1 MSSIGKVFVII
12 NLVLSVLVLG
22 AAGALLKKTEA
33 TKAQVQTAQSE
44 RDTAKADLD
53 KARSEFAERE
63 KALNADKQQLT
74 EAKNDLDVRAQGL
87 QNNVARLEAD
97 NQGLRNDVSK
107 INTSLAAIQSSFST
121 TQQRVVELTDQNT
134 QLNQQ
139 MIDAKAKANDAA
151 TAQGKAESDLQ
162 AAQTQIEE
170 LQGKLSTAE
179 EEGST
184 AKKLVEVAKAAG
196 FDATTIMA
204 MPHIE
209 ANVAE
214 VDEQYGFVVLDKGK
228 KDSVER
234 GFTFD
239 IHRDGT
245 YLGRV
250 KVDDLYDQ
258 YATARIEIT
267 APGTQ
272 MKRGDSASTYLN

>member
-1 MSSIGKVFVII
+1 MSSIGKIFVII

-33 TKAQVQTAQSE
+33 TKSQVQVAQTE
-44 RDTAKADLD
+44 RDAAKADLD

-74 EAKNDLDVRAQGL
+74 EAKNDLDVARQGL

-97 NQGLRNDVSK
+97 NQGLRNDVTK

-139 MIDAKAKANDAA
+139 MIDAKTKANDAA
-151 TAQGKAESDLQ
+151 TAQGTAEADLSKAQDEIAQLKEDLGKSQ
-162 AAQTQIEE
+162 AEA
-170 LQGKLSTAE
+170 STAN
-179 EEGST
+179 
-184 AKKLVEVAKAAG
+184 KLVEVAKAAG

-228 KDSVER
+228 KDKVER
-234 GFTFD
+234 GFTFE
-239 IHRDGT
+239 IHRDGN

-250 KVDDLYDQ
+250 KVDEIYDD
-258 YATARIEIT
+258 YATARIEIK
-267 APGTQ
+267 APGAKMQ
-272 MKRGDSASTYLN
+272 RFDHASTYLN

>member
-1 MSSIGKVFVII
+1 MSSIGKIFVII

-33 TKAQVQTAQSE
+33 TKSQVQTAQSE

-74 EAKNDLDVRAQGL
+74 EAKNDLDVARQGL

-97 NQGLRNDVSK
+97 NQGLRNDVTK
-107 INTSLAAIQSSFST
+107 INTSLAAIESSFST

-139 MIDAKAKANDAA
+139 MIEAKAKANDAA
-151 TAQGKAESDLQ
+151 TAQGTAEADLSKANDEIAQLKEDLGKSQ
-162 AAQTQIEE
+162 EE
-170 LQGKLSTAE
+170 ASTAN
-179 EEGST
+179 
-184 AKKLVEVAKAAG
+184 KLVEVAKAAG
-196 FDATTIMA
+196 FDASLIMA

-234 GFTFD
+234 GFTFE
-239 IHRDGT
+239 IHRDGN

-250 KVDDLYDQ
+250 KVDEIYDD
-258 YATARIEIT
+258 YATARIEIK
-267 APGTQ
+267 APGAKMQ
-272 MKRGDSASTYLN
+272 RFDHASTYLN

>member
-1 MSSIGKVFVII
+1 MSSIGKIFVII

-33 TKAQVQTAQSE
+33 TKAQVEVANTE
-44 RDTAKADLD
+44 RAAAVADLE

-63 KALNADKQQLT
+63 KALNSDKQQLT

-87 QNNVARLEAD
+87 QNSVARLEAD

-139 MIDAKAKANDAA
+139 MIDAKTKANDAA
-151 TAQGKAESDLQ
+151 TAQGKAEQDLSK
-162 AAQTQIEE
+162 ANDEIAQLKEDLSKSQEE
-170 LQGKLSTAE
+170 ASTAN
-179 EEGST
+179 
-184 AKKLVEVAKAAG
+184 KLVEVAKASG

-234 GFTFD
+234 GFTFE
-239 IHRDGT
+239 IHRDGN

-250 KVDDLYDQ
+250 KVDEIYDD
-258 YATARIEIT
+258 YATARIEIK
-267 APGTQ
+267 APGAKMQ
-272 MKRGDSASTYLN
+272 RFDHASTYLN

>member
-1 MSSIGKVFVII
+1 MSSIGKIFVII

-33 TKAQVQTAQSE
+33 TKSQVQTAQSE

-74 EAKNDLDVRAQGL
+74 EAKNDLDVARQGL

-97 NQGLRNDVSK
+97 NQGLRNDVTK
-107 INTSLAAIQSSFST
+107 INTSLAAIESSFST

-139 MIDAKAKANDAA
+139 MIEAKAKANDAA
-151 TAQGKAESDLQ
+151 TAQGTAEADLSKANDEIAQLKEDLGKSQ
-162 AAQTQIEE
+162 EE
-170 LQGKLSTAE
+170 ASTAN
-179 EEGST
+179 
-184 AKKLVEVAKAAG
+184 KLVEVAKAAG
-196 FDATTIMA
+196 FDASLIMA

-234 GFTFD
+234 GFTFE
-239 IHRDGT
+239 IHRDGN

-250 KVDDLYDQ
+250 KVDEIYDD
-258 YATARIEIT
+258 YATARIEIK
-267 APGTQ
+267 APGAKMQ
-272 MKRGDSASTYLN
+272 RYDHASTYLN

>member
-1 MSSIGKVFVII
+1 MSSIGKIFVII

-33 TKAQVQTAQSE
+33 TKSQVQTAQSE

-74 EAKNDLDVRAQGL
+74 EAKNDLDVARQGL

-107 INTSLAAIQSSFST
+107 INASLAAIQSSFST

-151 TAQGKAESDLQ
+151 TAQGKAESELQ
-162 AAQTQIEE
+162 TAQAQIDE
-170 LQGKLSTAE
+170 LQGKLSASE

-209 ANVAE
+209 ANLAE

-234 GFTFD
+234 GFTFE
-239 IHRDGT
+239 IHRDGN

-250 KVDDLYDQ
+250 KVDEIYDD
-258 YATARIEIT
+258 YATARIEIK
-267 APGTQ
+267 APGAKMQ
-272 MKRGDSASTYLN
+272 RFDHASTYLN